1 MGRQRKLHLI
11 YLIGGPGSGKT
22 TVLETLLNMPGTEQ
36 QWAGWDDP
44 FPYLARDELILLG
57 RRRPGFGGTD
67 TLSMNIARVA
77 EAWITSTPA
86 RVVCGEGDRLAY
98 PGFFDAARAAGYQL
112 NLIYLDTHPVV
123 AHARSVARADELHVK
138 PQNEAWVKGRNTKA
152 FKLASRYGAHV
163 VNGDL
168 TVPEVVTRIRIYL
181 RNAGNPL
188 GDIAAV
194 A

>member
-1 MGRQRKLHLI
+1 MGRQRRLHLL

-22 TVLETLLNMPGTEQ
+22 TVMETLLNMPGTEQ
-36 QWAGWDDP
+36 QWAGWADP
-44 FPYLARDELILLG
+44 FPYLRRDELILLG

-67 TLSMNIARVA
+67 TLSMSVARVA
-77 EAWITSTPA
+77 EAWIAATPA

-98 PGFFDAARAAGYQL
+98 GGFFDAARSGGYQL
-112 NLIYLDTHPVV
+112 NLIYLDTHPLI
-123 AHARSVARADELHVK
+123 AADRRAARAAELNTK
-138 PQNEAWVKGRNTKA
+138 PQNDAWVKGRETKA
-152 FKLASRYGAHV
+152 FKLAQRYGAHV

-168 TVPEVVTRIRIYL
+168 TVPEVVARIRIYL